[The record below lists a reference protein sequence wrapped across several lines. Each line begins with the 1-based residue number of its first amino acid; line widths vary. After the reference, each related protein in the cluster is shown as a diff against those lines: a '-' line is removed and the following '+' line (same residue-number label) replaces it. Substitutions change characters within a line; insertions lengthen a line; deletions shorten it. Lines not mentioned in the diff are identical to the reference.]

1 MGKRK
6 RAKITVEVVA
16 EGEEGGTAESPD
28 SQLPTPKI
36 PSHPQRSSQS
46 AESSEESSD
55 DEGGGG
61 DSDSNEADSLR
72 GEGAAA
78 AAVSKPGKDV
88 NPFLPAYLSPP
99 ARGRHHDSNKL
110 VRRVAS
116 GQLH

>member
-36 PSHPQRSSQS
+36 PCHPQRSSQS

-55 DEGGGG
+55 DEG

-78 AAVSKPGKDV
+78 AAVSEPGKDV